1 MKFSFRNMK
10 LANRLIFSQAAF
22 TIVLLTLLAFLAGQ
36 LIKHRF
42 TSQGV
47 KEMTDLNRRIIDM
60 IDVYNMKLKEHAES
74 LGNVFI
80 NYGVRETENRE
91 VLQTAIDRY
100 TRSTG
105 AVATFF
111 VRRGDDFLRVST
123 SLRKQDGTRAVG
135 TLLDRKHPGYAN
147 VLAGLSY
154 TGPAVLFGR
163 NYMTHYLPVKNKTG
177 IAGIYF
183 IGIDFTEGVRNLKDK
198 IRTIEVAS
206 TGFISIIEGP
216 GSDNAGSCIVHK
228 SKDLEGTN
236 LSHLRDIDGEEYI
249 KTMIGKKNG
258 TLQLQLNR
266 NETDRIAGNVITA
279 FNYYEPWNWVIA
291 SNAEES
297 RLIAS
302 GTTLR
307 DFIFAGFL
315 ICCCLLLMVLLI
327 SVKRIIIVRF
337 RKLIKM
343 AENLGAGAGDL
354 TVRLDEAGSDEIAEM
369 SAGFNRFLE
378 GFEHMVKDILA
389 ESRSLVRSVEA
400 INQGNQSLS
409 QRTTEQSSSLEEIA
423 STIEDTLSSLTKMTE
438 SASTANKFMSEQVER
453 AEEGN
458 SVAAAAVEAIN
469 EINTSSSKIME
480 ILNLIRE
487 ITFQTNLLSLNAA
500 VEAAR
505 AGEHGRGFA
514 IVAGEVRNLAH
525 RSATAASDIEKI
537 ISDSI
542 EKISIGT
549 TMIQK
554 TSEALTTI
562 AASVK
567 EISGIISEVSR
578 TSSEQKQEMAQINSG
593 VSEIDKTTQQN
604 AALVEET
611 ASLSE
616 EMFERAKKLMNMLE
630 SFHVS
635 AG

>member
-1 MKFSFRNMK
+1 MKISLKNMK

-22 TIVLLTLLAFLAGQ
+22 TIILLTLLAFLAGQ

-60 IDVYNMKLKEHAES
+60 IDVYNLKLKEHAES
-74 LGNVFI
+74 LGTVFI
-80 NYGVRETENRE
+80 NYGITETENRE

-111 VRRGDDFLRVST
+111 VRQGDDFLRVST
-123 SLRKQDGTRAVG
+123 SLKKQDGTRAAG

-147 VLAGLSY
+147 VLAGHSY

-163 NYMTHYLPVKNKTG
+163 NYMTHYLPVKNAAG
-177 IAGIYF
+177 ISGIYF
-183 IGIDFTEGVRNLKDK
+183 IGIDFTEGIKNLKDK
-198 IRTIEVAS
+198 IRSIQVAS
-206 TGFISIIEGP
+206 TGFIAIFEGP
-216 GSDNAGSCIVHK
+216 GSVNAGNCIVHK
-228 SKDLEGTN
+228 SKDLEGTS
-236 LSHLRDIDGEEYI
+236 LSHLRDIGGGEYV
-249 KTMIGKKNG
+249 KSMISRKNG
-258 TLQLQLNR
+258 TMQLRLERAGTDQL
-266 NETDRIAGNVITA
+266 AGNVLTV
-279 FNYYEPWNWVIA
+279 FSHYEPWNWVIA

-315 ICCCLLLMVLLI
+315 ICCCLLLIALLI

-337 RKLIKM
+337 RRLILM
-343 AENLGAGAGDL
+343 ADNLAAGAGDL

-369 SAGFNRFLE
+369 SAGFNRFLD
-378 GFEHMVKDILA
+378 GFENMVKDILA

-423 STIEDTLSSLTKMTE
+423 STIEESLNSLNRMTE
-438 SASTANKFMSEQVER
+438 NASTANKFMIEQAER

-458 SVAAAAVEAIN
+458 SVAAEAVNAIN
-469 EINTSSSKIME
+469 EINSSSSKIME
-480 ILNLIRE
+480 ILNMIRE

-505 AGEHGRGFA
+505 AGEYGRGFA
-514 IVAGEVRNLAH
+514 IVASEVRNLAQ
-525 RSATAASDIEKI
+525 RSASAAGDIENI
-537 ISDSI
+537 INDSI
-542 EKISIGT
+542 EKIRLGT
-549 TMIQK
+549 SMVKK
-554 TSEALTTI
+554 TSEALNTI
-562 AASVK
+562 ASSVK

-578 TSSEQKQEMAQINSG
+578 TSSEQRQEMAQINSG